1 MFTCKGCREVA
12 ILVEVEDIR
21 RVLETMKRMLTG
33 QGLEDESGE
42 TGDQVTGREETEEK
56 EKCERV
62 MSPGNIL
69 PEESRKGKE
78 TAERSLSED
87 RGTDI

>member
-42 TGDQVTGREETEEK
+42 TGDQVAGRKEME